1 MSKLWGEPTWNLLHC
16 IPEKIDESY
25 FNNNKNTV
33 ITIIISIL
41 TGLPCPDCSSHS
53 LKLFNKYIK
62 NIVSKITLRKA
73 IFLLHNEVNK
83 KTKKSIQD
91 ISILEKYSNYNM
103 KAILEKWV
111 DVYKPVKNIPKLMYN
126 NMQINIVK
134 KNIIR
139 YFQVNL
145 KYYDK

>member
-1 MSKLWGEPTWNLLHC
+1 M
-16 IPEKIDESY
+16 
-25 FNNNKNTV
+25 
-33 ITIIISIL
+33 
-41 TGLPCPDCSSHS
+41 
-53 LKLFNKYIK
+53 
-62 NIVSKITLRKA
+62 
-73 IFLLHNEVNK
+73 HNEVNK